1 MHGCRPNFGSS
12 YLGPCARWSC
22 TGLPGPPGQPACLE
36 QREGPTWKKGKWHM
50 VTLGGMSQARQA
62 AFVHDVDADSS
73 DGGLCS
79 PQGPPHGPLQPH
91 RLPPALPP
99 GGRAVASS
107 RGSGPCHSL
116 HCRISHR
123 RPHIGAGS
131 ARSGG
136 GRGRQRK
143 GRKAWRLGGRWRGSN
158 EGLPLPPPDS
168 PWSETPPVSPS
179 RVLGAPWWLSP
190 VPGTHGPSHLV
201 SWLWRK
207 RRTSCLIRVMFLPTC
222 RTELF
227 SSV

>member
-1 MHGCRPNFGSS
+1 MAEQSWAAAG
-12 YLGPCARWSC
+12 GPSVC
-22 TGLPGPPGQPACLE
+22 TGAGPISAAPTLVHAPDGRVLGCQVRPGSRRVWNKGRDL
-36 QREGPTWKKGKWHM
+36 RGKRGSGTWWPW
-50 VTLGGMSQARQA
+50 GGMSQARQA

-123 RPHIGAGS
+123 RPRIGAGS

-143 GRKAWRLGGRWRGSN
+143 GRKAWRLGGRWRGCS
-158 EGLPLPPPDS
+158 EGLPLPPQIIPGQRHPLCPLAGCS
-168 PWSETPPVSPS
+168 GPRGGSAPS
-179 RVLGAPWWLSP
+179 QGHTARL
-190 VPGTHGPSHLV
+190 
-201 SWLWRK
+201 
-207 RRTSCLIRVMFLPTC
+207 TSCPGSGGSAGRAV
-222 RTELF
+222 
-227 SSV
+227 